1 MLNWTLL
8 DSKKS
13 ILAFTDCTLSET
25 WAHWTLTFWKN
36 LYRYVLT
43 CFNKWYTTWKW
54 KLTKQVPSLKS
65 MLSICDVTIVPFLM
79 LHFMSG
85 REKRRIGDVRCDG
98 WVLAKLWAESFSLC
112 HTCHLTKEPRICR
125 DLLSRII
132 ANMLWIND
140 FISFPTT
147 DTYYSV
153 TITKCLRITYF
164 LAPILYP
171 QRWLILET
179 NDFDIDPHAKE
190 HTKEVFTSHAEK
202 TYLPPS
208 R

>member
-1 MLNWTLL
+1 
-8 DSKKS
+8 
-13 ILAFTDCTLSET
+13 
-25 WAHWTLTFWKN
+25 
-36 LYRYVLT
+36 
-43 CFNKWYTTWKW
+43 
-54 KLTKQVPSLKS
+54 

-153 TITKCLRITYF
+153 TITKCLGITYF

-179 NDFDIDPHAKE
+179 NDFDIDPHAKNTRKRFSPAMRKKLIY
-190 HTKEVFTSHAEK
+190 HPADKCSLVVFDRAVREGFM
-202 TYLPPS
+202 LFWW
-208 R
+208 